1 MGDKRAKAQSMLS
14 SNACRTVEK
23 VRPSERFLAD
33 WELADKNKAAWSGMG
48 TDLAAGLTAGL
59 RVGRSD
65 VEEKILNLKQNHRH
79 NTRRILNQEKNTIAD
94 KIKDSICPIDS
105 LKKGLGT
112 RREAAWRRR
121 RQRRKA

>member
-1 MGDKRAKAQSMLS
+1 MGDRRAKAQSMLS

-23 VRPSERFLAD
+23 MRPSERLLAD

-65 VEEKILNLKQNHRH
+65 VEEKILNLKQNYRH
-79 NTRRILNQEKNTIAD
+79 NKN
-94 KIKDSICPIDS
+94 IKP
-105 LKKGLGT
+105 
-112 RREAAWRRR
+112 
-121 RQRRKA
+121 